1 MAEGGTGFEKL
12 GAFYLG
18 REIDGP
24 AGDPSETPVL
34 YDSKDLTT
42 HGVIVGMTGSGK
54 TGLAVGM
61 LEEAAIDGIPSIA
74 IDVKGDL
81 TNLQLTF
88 PEMRPEDFRPWI
100 DEGAAA
106 RKGQT
111 PDEFAASTADLWKNG
126 IASWGQDGERIRRMK
141 EAVEFK
147 LYTPGASKGVPISLL
162 GSLGRPG
169 VGASDPD
176 TERTQILGTV
186 SSLLTLLGID
196 PDPIQSREHIF
207 LSNILSWA
215 WGEGRELSLSDLIR
229 TVQQPPFDSVGVIDL
244 ESFFPS
250 RERAGLAMALNNL
263 LASPSFQSWR
273 EGVPLSVADLL
284 YSPEGKPRHSVL
296 YLAHLSDVERMFFV
310 TRLLNEVVA
319 WMRTQSGT
327 GSLRALLYMDEVF
340 GYLPPTANPPSKLPL
355 LTLLKQARAYGVG
368 VLLATQNPVDLDY
381 KALSNTGTWMLG
393 RLQTERDKMRVLD
406 GLEGASGGGGF
417 DRQQVDAILSGLGKR
432 RFMLHNVHEDGPVL
446 FHTRWVLSYLAGP
459 LTLDKA
465 CELARLTQGADAAAP
480 EPSAGYSSGKS
491 GKRAAALSSVAAPVT
506 PQRSP
511 RRTPRSSQRSPP
523 GKERPF
529 VPREIQEVF
538 LEGEPGVPVDA
549 VSPRLLLK
557 ARLHYVRASWKVDA
571 WKEVTLIAD
580 PEENNPWESADQI
593 ERARLIPDPGDA
605 VEFAPVPAAAL
616 RAASYKSWS
625 VAAKAHLYRK
635 ATITLLRCKPLKETS
650 TPGET
655 EAEFRMRL
663 RHKAREIRDAAM
675 EKLRYRYDTKMGQIE
690 KRIATAE
697 ERVSREE
704 SQYEEQRMASV
715 LDVGSTLLGSLFGRK
730 RISRGTISGV
740 SRAARRFSRA
750 GKEKDDI
757 AFAKGKLQVL
767 TEDLSELEARLEEE
781 LNELRDAYE
790 VDLLDL
796 ETLELPPR
804 KSDIVIEQI
813 ALAWQPV

>member
-1 MAEGGTGFEKL
+1 MAEGGTADFEKL

-81 TNLQLTF
+81 TNLLLTF
-88 PEMRPEDFRPWI
+88 PEMRPADFRPWV

-106 RKGQT
+106 RKGQS
-111 PDEFAASTADLWKNG
+111 PDEFAASTAEMWKNG
-126 IASWGQDGERIRRMK
+126 IASWGQDGDRIRRMQ

-169 VGASDPD
+169 TGASDPD

-229 TVQQPPFDSVGVIDL
+229 AVQQPPFDSVGVIDL

-250 RERAGLAMALNNL
+250 KERTRLAMALNNL

-273 EGVPLSVADLL
+273 EGGALSVADLL

-296 YLAHLSDVERMFFV
+296 YLAHLSDAERMFFV

-327 GSLRALLYMDEVF
+327 GSLRALIYMDEVF
-340 GYLPPTANPPSKLPL
+340 GYLPPTANPPSKQPL

-368 VLLATQNPVDLDY
+368 VVLATQNPVDLDY
-381 KALSNTGTWMLG
+381 KALSNAGTWMLG

-406 GLEGASGGGGF
+406 GLEGAAGGDGF
-417 DRQQVDAILSGLGKR
+417 DRKEVDAILSGLGKR

-446 FHTRWVLSYLAGP
+446 FNTRWVLSYLAGP

-465 CELARLTQGADAAAP
+465 CELARLTQGEEAAEPHRPAATSTKARPAAAKA
-480 EPSAGYSSGKS
+480 EPIPA
-491 GKRAAALSSVAAPVT
+491 RE
-506 PQRSP
+506 
-511 RRTPRSSQRSPP
+511 
-523 GKERPF
+523 ERPLIPKT
-529 VPREIQEVF
+529 VEEVF
-538 LEGEPGVPVDA
+538 LEGESGAPIEA

-557 ARLHYVRASWKVDA
+557 ARLHYVRATWKVDA

-580 PEENNPWESADQI
+580 PAESNPWESADQI
-593 ERARLIPDPGDA
+593 ERARLVSDPGGS
-605 VEFAPVPAAAL
+605 VQFEPVPAKAL

-625 VAAKAHLYRK
+625 SAAKSHLYRTAK
-635 ATITLLRCKPLKETS
+635 ITLLRCKPLKETS
-650 TPGET
+650 KPGET

-663 RHKAREIRDAAM
+663 RHKAREIRDAAV
-675 EKLRYRYDTKMGQIE
+675 EKLRQKYDARIGRIE

-730 RISRGTISGV
+730 RVSRSTISGV

-757 AFAKGKLQVL
+757 GFAKEKLQVL
-767 TEDLSELEARLEEE
+767 TEDLAEIEARLEEE

-804 KSDIVIEQI
+804 KSDIGIEQI